1 MKIGKMARWALAA
14 APLLLA
20 GCGNFWQNPYTG
32 NSSCTT
38 NCPTTGSGNF
48 YVIDQATNQIAGYN
62 IASGGTLTALSG
74 SPYALSAKPLSMAIA
89 PGGGFLY
96 VGTAAG
102 IYAYAIDSST
112 GALAVANNGS
122 VISTD
127 LAGTMQMDPSG
138 SWLVDSGPGLADVF
152 AISIDSSTG
161 LLASDTELHFNLPAA
176 TVQQLQ
182 ISSDGAYVF
191 VAMGTNGT
199 AAIPFNS
206 ADADPFGTTYTHIPV
221 KVNGGSALSVAIDPQ
236 NRVFYVGE
244 TLAATGNDPA
254 GLRVFNYSS
263 LTSTLTEV
271 SGSPYA
277 TQGLQP
283 AAILPD
289 STGAYVYV
297 ANGLGSGTDGNIAG
311 FTLKTSSSSSSS
323 SVTGLAAGSTVSAG
337 IQPVGLA
344 EDSTN
349 TYVLAVSSGGD
360 PDLAAFSFDTTTLGK
375 LDSVLTAST
384 GTDPVSASAIVAVPG
399 S

>member
-1 MKIGKMARWALAA
+1 MKIGKWARWALAA

-32 NSSCTT
+32 NGGCTT

-48 YVIDQATNQIAGYN
+48 YVINEATNQIAGFN

-74 SPYALSAKPLSMAIA
+74 SPYTLSAKPFSMAIA

-102 IYAYAIDSST
+102 IYVYTIDSTT
-112 GALAVANNGS
+112 GALTVANGGS

-138 SWLVDSGPGLADVF
+138 SWLVDSGPALAEVF
-152 AISIDSSTG
+152 AISIDSSSG
-161 LLASDTELHFNLPAA
+161 LLASNIELHFNLPAA

-182 ISSDGAYVF
+182 ISSSSGSNGGYLF

-199 AAIPFNS
+199 AVIPFNS
-206 ADADPFGTTYTHIPV
+206 GNTNPFGNTYIRIPV
-221 KVNGGSALSVAIDPQ
+221 KRNGGSALSVAIDPQ

-244 TLAATGNDPA
+244 TLATTGNDPA
-254 GLRVFNYSS
+254 GLRVFNYTS
-263 LTSTLTEV
+263 LTATLREL

-297 ANGLGSGTDGNIAG
+297 ANGLGSGTAGKIAE
-311 FTLKTSSSSSSS
+311 FTLKTSSSTVS
-323 SVTGLAAGSTVSAG
+323 GLTTGSTVASG
-337 IQPVGLA
+337 ISPVGLA

-349 TYVLAVSSGGD
+349 TYVLTVSSGGN
-360 PDLAAFSFDTTTLGK
+360 PDLSAFSFDTTTLGK